1 MINNHLNNYIIN
13 LSMKK
18 LNYVIDT
25 HTHLGYWKTLKEC
38 ENNLL
43 YNFNNYDISYA
54 LVSIDQAEIYR
65 ENLKVMPFL
74 TSLDYILDFVRR
86 NKGFGI
92 LIWFR
97 TLHFS
102 KKDALA
108 IDKFISEHQELVHG
122 LKFHPT
128 LSQTKC
134 TSKKLEPFLKIAR
147 KYNLPILVHTA
158 LDEYANINELATLA
172 KNNHD
177 INFIAAH
184 LELGSNNKYAL
195 SKLKEVSNLY
205 GDTAWVNMESLR
217 EAKKL
222 NIINK
227 IMFGSDSPIDGKD
240 TLNHK
245 FYKGYFSNKIGL
257 RKDDYD
263 KLMYK
268 NALKIYSID
277 EKDLITRYQWD
288 KSPR

>member
-1 MINNHLNNYIIN
+1 MKIKKKSKYII
-13 LSMKK
+13 
-18 LNYVIDT
+18 DA
-25 HTHLGYWKTLKEC
+25 HTHLGYWPTL
-38 ENNLL
+38 NTSLNTL
-43 YNFNNYDISYA
+43 
-54 LVSIDQAEIYR
+54 
-65 ENLKVMPFL
+65 L
-74 TSLDYILDFVRR
+74 TSMKNHNIDFSIVSFDGSEFKEPNRF
-86 NKGFGI
+86 NKLI
-92 LIWFR
+92 PQLSASKKLLSIVKENKSLLPLIWIR
-97 TLHFS
+97 PHTEKNS
-102 KKDALA
+102 
-108 IDKFISEHQELVHG
+108 QELETFLEKHRDFFYG
-122 LKFHPT
+122 LKFHPY
-128 LSQTKC
+128 
-134 TSKKLEPFLKIAR
+134 TSRLRISDPRLAPYLNIAR
-147 KYNLPILVHTA
+147 KFNYPILVHTA

>member
-1 MINNHLNNYIIN
+1 MREKWQDRFEYIQVDEFQDVSKTEFDLVHILASKHKN
-13 LSMKK
+13 LFI
-18 LNYVIDT
+18 VGDP
-25 HTHLGYWKTLKEC
+25 
-38 ENNLL
+38 
-43 YNFNNYDISYA
+43 
-54 LVSIDQAEIYR
+54 DQTIYSWR
-65 ENLKVMPFL
+65 GAQV
-74 TSLDYILDFVRR
+74 DYILDFVRR